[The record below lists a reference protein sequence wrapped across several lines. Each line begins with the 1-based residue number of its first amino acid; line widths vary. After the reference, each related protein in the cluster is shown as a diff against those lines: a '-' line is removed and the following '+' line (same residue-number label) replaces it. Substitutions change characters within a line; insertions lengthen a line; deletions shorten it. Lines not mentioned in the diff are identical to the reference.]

1 MNEQYLIPGTATL
14 SNGRAFG
21 LNLQFVDQL
30 PKLLRRRDFGRNAV
44 FEVPQNAVRQ
54 VEKLLDSFIQ
64 GPGSRIGAGQ
74 LRMQLAT

>member
-54 VEKLLDSFIQ
+54 VEKLLDFSSMVRGLALVQ
-64 GPGSRIGAGQ
+64 GNFACS
-74 LRMQLAT
+74 